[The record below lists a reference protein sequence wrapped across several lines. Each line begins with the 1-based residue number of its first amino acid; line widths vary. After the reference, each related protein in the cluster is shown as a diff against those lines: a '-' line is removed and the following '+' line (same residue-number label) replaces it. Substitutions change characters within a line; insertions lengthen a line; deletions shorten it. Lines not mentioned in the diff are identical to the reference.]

1 MNDEKISLA
10 APILKT
16 YQKKLDGLIERET
29 RQTDRK
35 KQEEETRQRTALQF
49 RDDREMIEERVERD
63 RVNRLIREQ
72 QAKEKEERLKLQKLI
87 DMEREAADRSSDP
100 TTHDQS
106 TPGVLIQDANNHYS
120 QETESD
126 LGEESDLSEENDKE

>member
-1 MNDEKISLA
+1 M
-10 APILKT
+10 
-16 YQKKLDGLIERET
+16 IERET

-72 QAKEKEERLKLQKLI
+72 QAKEKEERLKQQKLI

-100 TTHDQS
+100 TTHDQP
-106 TPGVLIQDANNHYS
+106 TPGVLVQDADNHYS
-120 QETESD
+120 QEAEND
-126 LGEESDLSEENDKE
+126 LSEESDLSEENDKE